1 MPPAPGDWSR
11 MRELFDAA
19 LALPAEQRSEYLSAQ
34 CGENHALRDELR
46 KLLDSHEA
54 FPDFL
59 EPEAAGAVAPGRGFD
74 ALEGRRLGPYQV
86 LARVG
91 AGGMGEVYKCRDTR
105 LQRTVAIKIL
115 SARIAGD
122 PAFRARFQ
130 REAQAVAALND
141 PHICTLYDVGQHAP
155 DDAGAPLHYLVME
168 YVEGETLASRLT
180 RGRLPIEQSI
190 AIGRQI
196 ATALDRAHRAGIVH
210 RDLKPGN
217 VMLTKRGIKLLDF
230 GLAKAE
236 RAEPAAA
243 GLTETGI
250 VLGTL
255 NYMAPEQLASQ
266 PTDVRTDIF
275 SLGVVLSEMFT
286 GRTEFVGAGRPS
298 IDRVIRKCVA
308 RDPDERWQSAG
319 DLATQL
325 QWLAEEQDE
334 PNRPVASGPSR
345 SPLAMLAAAAA
356 LLAIGGVASW
366 GLFTYLWRPAASAMV
381 PTVKKFV
388 VSLTDT
394 ARALTAQERITIA
407 PDGSALAYLG
417 ASGSRWRIH
426 IYTFADER
434 SQPIPGTEGGR
445 DPFFSPD
452 GKWLAY
458 FSEGRL
464 MKVAVSGGPPAV
476 ICNGCAGTIPGGGS
490 WGADDQ
496 IIFSGGSGLQRVPAS
511 GGQPA
516 ELTRTAPGE
525 AYHLDPRLLP
535 DGTAAVF
542 TVLKNLGTPG
552 YSSVEA
558 VSIATGVRTH
568 VLESAASAMVTS
580 THLLYASGS
589 NVLAV
594 PFDARRLLT
603 AGTPAVVLP
612 DVLVTNMFPHGAYDV
627 ARDGTLVYL
636 SSTPLRS
643 LRSLIWA
650 DRQGGVRIAPGP
662 QRPYFHPV
670 LLPDE
675 RTALVEVEDAL
686 HNIWRADLT
695 TGALTPLTHDGANHR
710 PVVSA
715 DGRSMIFS
723 SDRTT
728 PRSLF
733 RQPTDSSGIAEQLT
747 MAASPQ
753 NATAWSRDGK
763 WLAFTQIDTTT
774 RHDIWM
780 LPMDGERTPQ
790 PFLQTP
796 AIEESATFSPDGSL
810 VAYTTNASGRV
821 EVMMTTF
828 PEKGPH
834 VPVSTGGGE
843 MPVFSAD
850 GRTILY
856 RSGDR
861 IMAAD
866 VATRPALRASA
877 PRHAFAMPSFNLRT
891 GLPNFA
897 LTRKGDEVLTVK
909 YLEPDQ
915 GLQPVHVVVNW
926 LETLRRPSA
935 EQ

>member
-1 MPPAPGDWSR
+1 MPSAPSDWSR

-19 LALPAEQRSEYLSAQ
+19 LALPPEQRSEYLSAQ
-34 CGENHALRDELR
+34 CGQNHALREELQ
-46 KLLDSHEA
+46 KLLDSHETA
-54 FPDFL
+54 PSFL
-59 EPEAAGAVAPGRGFD
+59 EQGASDSFETVPGRD
-74 ALEGRRLGPYQV
+74 VLEGRRLGPYQV

-105 LQRTVAIKIL
+105 LHRTVAIKIL

-155 DDAGAPLHYLVME
+155 DGSGAPLHYLVME
-168 YVEGETLASRLT
+168 YVEGETLAARLT
-180 RGRLPIEQSI
+180 RGRLPIEQSL
-190 AIGRQI
+190 AIGAQI
-196 ATALDRAHRAGIVH
+196 ATGLDRAHRAGIVH

-236 RAEPAAA
+236 RAEPAAP

-255 NYMAPEQLASQ
+255 NYMAPEQLAGH
-266 PTDVRTDIF
+266 PTDVRSDIF
-275 SLGVVLSEMFT
+275 ALGVVLSEMLT
-286 GRTEFVGAGRPS
+286 GRTQFEGVGRPS
-298 IDRVIRKCVA
+298 IDRAIRKCVA
-308 RDPDERWQSAG
+308 HDPDERWQSAA

-325 QWLAEEQDE
+325 QWLAGE
-334 PNRPVASGPSR
+334 PGEASRPIASGASR
-345 SPLAMLAAAAA
+345 RAPLAMLAAAVA
-356 LLAIGGVASW
+356 LLALGGVGSW
-366 GLFTYLWRPAASAMV
+366 SLSTYLWRPSASV
-381 PTVKKFV
+381 PTTKKFV
-388 VSLTDT
+388 VGLTDS
-394 ARALTAQERITIA
+394 APDLAAQKRLTIA

-417 ASGSRWRIH
+417 AFGSRWRIH

-434 SQPIPGTEGGR
+434 SQPIPGTEHAR

-452 GKWLAY
+452 GKWLAFY
-458 FSEGRL
+458 SESRL
-464 MKVAVSGGPPAV
+464 MKVAVSGGPPV
-476 ICNGCAGTIPGGGS
+476 LICDGCTGASPGGGS
-490 WGADDQ
+490 WGSDDQ
-496 IIFSGGSGLQRVPAS
+496 IIFSGGTGLQRVPAS
-511 GGQPA
+511 GGQPT
-516 ELTRTAPGE
+516 ELTRMAPGE

-542 TVLKNLGTPG
+542 TVLNNVATPG
-552 YSSVEA
+552 ESSVDA
-558 VSIATGVRTH
+558 VSIATGVRTR
-568 VLESAASAMVTS
+568 VLESAASPMVTS
-580 THLLYASGS
+580 THLLYTSGS
-589 NVLAV
+589 NLLAV
-594 PFDARRLLT
+594 SFDARRFRT
-603 AGTPAVVLP
+603 TGTPLVVLP
-612 DVLVTNMFPHGAYDV
+612 EVLVTPMFPHGAYDV

-643 LRSLIWA
+643 LRSLVWA
-650 DRQGGVRIAPGP
+650 DRQGGLRTAPGP

-675 RTALVEVEDAL
+675 RTALVEVEGTV

-695 TGALTPLTHDGANHR
+695 TGALTPLTHEGANHR
-710 PVVSA
+710 AVVSA
-715 DGRSMIFS
+715 DGRWMIYS

-733 RQPTDSSGIAEQLT
+733 RQPTDSSGSAERLT
-747 MAASPQ
+747 TATSTQ
-753 NATAWSRDGK
+753 NATSWSRDGK
-763 WLAFTQIDTTT
+763 WVAFTQIDPTT

-780 LPMDGERTPQ
+780 LPMNGERTPQ
-790 PFLQTP
+790 PFLSTA
-796 AIEESATFSPDGSL
+796 AIEESATFSPAGDL

-821 EVMMTTF
+821 EVMLTTF

-834 VPVSTGGGE
+834 VPVSTDGGE

-866 VATRPALRASA
+866 VVTRPALRASA
-877 PRHAFAMPSFNLRT
+877 PRHDFSLPPFNLRT

-915 GLQPVHVVVNW
+915 GSQSVHVVVNW
-926 LETLRRPSA
+926 LETLRRTSA